1 MCAGRGGA
9 GAGAW
14 QERLNRTL
22 YTLTGV
28 SVLAI
33 PAQLWTGYFGM
44 NLESMGLLRW
54 EHGHAFFWAAVAAS
68 TAGSALWFRRA
79 MRREAPAPH
88 LPPAP
93 CRPRNSRP
101 PAGAGGPGDDG

>member
-1 MCAGRGGA
+1 MRAGGG
-9 GAGAW
+9 

-28 SVLAI
+28 SVMAI

-44 NLESMGLLRW
+44 NLDAMWLLHW
-54 EHGHAFFWAAVAAS
+54 QHGHAFFWAAVAAS

-88 LPPAP
+88 LPPVLRMHRRA
-93 CRPRNSRP
+93 RRG
-101 PAGAGGPGDDG
+101 AGAGGPGDDG

>member
-1 MCAGRGGA
+1 VGG
-9 GAGAW
+9 GGGGG

-33 PAQLWTGYFGM
+33 PAQLLTGYFGM
-44 NLESMGLLRW
+44 NFEAMWLLRW

-79 MRREAPAPH
+79 MRREPPAPH
-88 LPPAP
+88 LPPVRSTHA
-93 CRPRNSRP
+93 RPRRG
-101 PAGAGGPGDDG
+101 AGSGGPGDDG